1 MEQAESPSG
10 IFINASAMRKCAV
23 ELTGKNS
30 VKPSTIPKRMD
41 RIYGLKKPPGFVSDA
56 SRIASGRP

>member
-30 VKPSTIPKRMD
+30 VRPSTMPNKTD
-41 RIYGLKKPPGFVSDA
+41 
-56 SRIASGRP
+56 